1 MLKIIRPMRPMRHAR
16 GFSLVEMMIA
26 IVLGLIV
33 AGSALALTVSI
44 IQSNG
49 LTVRSTRLSQEL
61 RAITEVVA
69 RELRRARAVDDA
81 IARVGRPDLTGS
93 DYNIIDVT
101 TAGCV
106 LYGYAGSPN
115 PRRAI
120 RRVDVGG
127 VGAVQFAQGTNASP
141 PTCATTGERLSSPQV
156 NISTFTLARSAGD
169 LYTITVTGGFAGDTS
184 ISRTITTAVRVRSSA
199 LP

>member
-1 MLKIIRPMRPMRHAR
+1 MLTNRSSLRRAR
-16 GFSLVEMMIA
+16 GFSLVEVMISL
-26 IVLGLIV
+26 VLGLIV
-33 AGSALALTVSI
+33 VGAALALTVSI

-49 LTVRSTRLSQEL
+49 LTVRSTRLTQEL
-61 RAITEVVA
+61 RAVTEVIG

-93 DYNIIDVT
+93 PYNAIDIA

-106 LYGYAGSPN
+106 LYGYSGPTN

-120 RRVDVGG
+120 RRTVVGT
-127 VGAVQFAQGTNASP
+127 VGTIQLAQGTNDAP
-141 PTCATTGERLSSPQV
+141 PDCGTPGDALSSPQV
-156 NISTFTLARSAGD
+156 DITAFTIAVAAGD
-169 LYTITVTGGFAGDTS
+169 LYNITVTGGFAGDNT
-184 ISRTITTAVRVRSSA
+184 ISRTITTAVRVRSAA